1 MIDREPG
8 RSSCLWCRQPL
19 RLPPAG
25 RPILTCDWGA
35 TDTLAETLYA
45 YVPCGH
51 CRSLVLVNPPPAEAM
66 GQHYRN
72 DYEPYETPQAA
83 SLAPLRLPDRAA
95 LAARSTP
102 EQPLHILDYG
112 PGSGAW
118 LACARL
124 TFPATTLTAVDF
136 DPAASRR
143 RLAWLEQPVELLA
156 PEQFLTCAHRWDI
169 INFSHSLE
177 HIVNPIPVLERAI
190 AHLNPGG
197 LLLIDAP
204 SVDSLSLRVWG
215 PFWQGLEAPRHLS
228 IPAPNQVVRLLQR
241 QRLRLRRR
249 FTYGSAALF
258 QRTLQQAARSPCPW
272 HRRALIQ
279 AGRAVCG
286 DGLLNRC
293 CGRLGLATAFRL
305 IASKPAAA
313 R

>member
-1 MIDREPG
+1 
-8 RSSCLWCRQPL
+8 
-19 RLPPAG
+19 
-25 RPILTCDWGA
+25 
-35 TDTLAETLYA
+35 
-45 YVPCGH
+45 
-51 CRSLVLVNPPPAEAM
+51 
-66 GQHYRN
+66 
-72 DYEPYETPQAA
+72 
-83 SLAPLRLPDRAA
+83 
-95 LAARSTP
+95 
-102 EQPLHILDYG
+102 
-112 PGSGAW
+112 
-118 LACARL
+118 
-124 TFPATTLTAVDF
+124 
-136 DPAASRR
+136 
-143 RLAWLEQPVELLA
+143 VELLA

-305 IASKPAAA
+305 IARKPAAA